1 MNDISNTTLLEIV
14 SLLSYIVLVK
24 LFELSRYCNK
34 VTSEGVHNPHE
45 YYVSCIMPIPYWTIH
60 FRPWY
65 TYPPCRSDYFTCW
78 ITIVVHTDNKN
89 HMLLIL
95 LKSNVLDNSWEPK
108 MSVIV
113 WHAVMSC
120 CYISQMLVCPWDILN
135 YGLECPGVSWSRV
148 PGRET
153 TAVPKPVTR
162 AWSQNISCS

>member
-1 MNDISNTTLLEIV
+1 MNDISNATLLAIV

-45 YYVSCIMPIPYWTIH
+45 YYVSCITECQFHYWTIH

-65 TYPPCRSDYFTCW
+65 TYPPCKSDYFTCW

-108 MSVIV
+108 MIV

-120 CYISQMLVCPWDILN
+120 CYISQMLVCPWNILN
-135 YGLECPGVSWSRV
+135 YAQKSLFIG
-148 PGRET
+148 ET
-153 TAVPKPVTR
+153 GNFFGTSSPNPVTVPIIELVP
-162 AWSQNISCS
+162 S